1 MAETDMTTLYE
12 NLPDNSHT
20 RKSRATKNDKD
31 EKKETQASEGKRAE
45 KVIKG
50 KAKVKKNEM
59 RKLTDVFISEDV
71 SNVKS
76 YILMDVMVP
85 AVKKAIYDLIVG
97 TLDMSLYGGRGG
109 SNGKRSTADK
119 VSYRDYNS
127 VSRRDER
134 TYNSNRTAS
143 GYSYDD
149 IIVDTR
155 GEAESVLMRMDEIME
170 EYESVRVADL
180 YDLVGVTGQYTDN
193 NYGWTNIRNAE
204 VVRVRDG
211 YKIKMPRAIPLK

>member
-1 MAETDMTTLYE
+1 MAETDMTTLYD

-20 RKSRATKNDKD
+20 NRDA
-31 EKKETQASEGKRAE
+31 KKELQKAEGKRAE

-50 KAKVKKNEM
+50 KAKVKKNEV

-71 SNVKS
+71 ANVKS
-76 YILMDVMVP
+76 YILMDVIVP
-85 AVKKAIYDLIVG
+85 AVKKAIYDLVVG
-97 TLDMSLYGGRGG
+97 TLDMSLYGGHGV
-109 SNGKRSTADK
+109 NGKRPTADK

-127 VSRRDER
+127 VSRRDDR
-134 TYNSNRTAS
+134 TYNTNRTAS

-155 GEAESVLMRMDEIME
+155 GEAESVLARMDEIME

>member
-1 MAETDMTTLYE
+1 MGESDITNLYE
-12 NLPDNSHT
+12 NLPDNSY
-20 RKSRATKNDKD
+20 KSRN
-31 EKKETQASEGKRAE
+31 EKKELQASDGKRVE

-71 SNVKS
+71 SNVKN
-76 YILMDVMVP
+76 YIVMDVIVP
-85 AVKKAIYDLIVG
+85 AVKKAIYDLVVG
-97 TLDMSLYGGRGG
+97 TLDMSLYGGRNGG
-109 SNGKRSTADK
+109 GKRSTADK

-134 TYNSNRTAS
+134 TYNTNRTAS

-149 IIVDTR
+149 IVVDTR
-155 GEAESVLMRMDEIME
+155 GEAEAVLMRMDEIME

>member
-1 MAETDMTTLYE
+1 MAETDMSKLYE
-12 NLPDNSHT
+12 NLPDNSH
-20 RKSRATKNDKD
+20 KSRN
-31 EKKETQASEGKRAE
+31 EKKEVQATEGKRVE

-50 KAKVKKNEM
+50 KAKVKKNEI

-71 SNVKS
+71 GNVKN
-76 YILMDVMVP
+76 YILMDVIVP
-85 AVKKAIYDLIVG
+85 AVKKAIYDLVVG

-109 SNGKRSTADK
+109 GGRRSTADK
-119 VSYRDYNS
+119 VSYKTDYNG

-149 IIVDTR
+149 IVVDTR
-155 GEAESVLMRMDEIME
+155 GEAEAVLMRLDEVME
-170 EYESVRVADL
+170 EYECVRVADL
-180 YDLVGVTGQYTDN
+180 YDLVGVTGNYTDN

>member
-1 MAETDMTTLYE
+1 MAETDMTTLYD

-20 RKSRATKNDKD
+20 NRDA
-31 EKKETQASEGKRAE
+31 KKEPQKSEGKRAE

-50 KAKVKKNEM
+50 KAKVKKNEV

-76 YILMDVMVP
+76 YILMDVIVP
-85 AVKKAIYDLIVG
+85 AVKKAIYDLVVG

-109 SNGKRSTADK
+109 SGKRPTADK

-127 VSRRDER
+127 VSRRDDR
-134 TYNSNRTAS
+134 SYNTNRTAS

-155 GEAESVLMRMDEIME
+155 GEAESVLARMDEIME
-170 EYESVRVADL
+170 EYESVSVADL

>member
-1 MAETDMTTLYE
+1 MAETDMTKLYE
-12 NLPDNSHT
+12 NLPDNS
-20 RKSRATKNDKD
+20 RSGRN
-31 EKKETQASEGKRAE
+31 EKKEAQKQPEKRAE

-50 KAKVKKNEM
+50 EAKVKKNEM

-71 SNVKS
+71 GNVKN
-76 YILMDVMVP
+76 YILMDVIVP
-85 AVKKAIYDLIVG
+85 AVKKAIYDLVVG
-97 TLDMSLYGGRGG
+97 TLDMSLYGGRGSG
-109 SNGKRSTADK
+109 AKRSTADK
-119 VSYRDYNS
+119 VSYRDYNG

-134 TYNSNRTAS
+134 TYNTNRTAS

-149 IIVDTR
+149 IVVDTR
-155 GEAESVLMRMDEIME
+155 GEAETVLMRMDEIME

-180 YDLVGVTGQYTDN
+180 YDLVGITGQYTDN

>member
-1 MAETDMTTLYE
+1 MAETDMTTLYD

-20 RKSRATKNDKD
+20 NRDT
-31 EKKETQASEGKRAE
+31 KKELQKVEGKRAE

-50 KAKVKKNEM
+50 KAKVKKNEV

-76 YILMDVMVP
+76 YILMDVIVP
-85 AVKKAIYDLIVG
+85 AVKKAIYDLVVG
-97 TLDMSLYGGRGG
+97 TLDMSLYGGRGV
-109 SNGKRSTADK
+109 NGKRPTADK

-127 VSRRDER
+127 VSRRDDR
-134 TYNSNRTAS
+134 TYNTNRTAS

-155 GEAESVLMRMDEIME
+155 GEAESVLARMDEIME

-193 NYGWTNIRNAE
+193 DYGWTNIRNAE

>member
-1 MAETDMTTLYE
+1 MAETDMTKLYE
-12 NLPDNSHT
+12 NLPDNS
-20 RKSRATKNDKD
+20 RSGRN
-31 EKKETQASEGKRAE
+31 EKKEAQKQPEKRAE

-71 SNVKS
+71 GNVKN
-76 YILMDVMVP
+76 YILMDVIVP
-85 AVKKAIYDLIVG
+85 AVKKAIYDLVVG

-109 SNGKRSTADK
+109 GAKRSTADK
-119 VSYRDYNS
+119 VSYRDYNG

-134 TYNSNRTAS
+134 TYNTNRTAS

-149 IIVDTR
+149 IVVDTR
-155 GEAESVLMRMDEIME
+155 GEAETVLMRMDEIME

-180 YDLVGVTGQYTDN
+180 YDLVGITGQYTDN